1 MPTYSQKCPVCGLEF
16 EVERKMNDKR
26 PVLCPKCDSKTERLI
41 ARCSFLL
48 KGSGWSK
55 DGYGK

>member
-1 MPTYSQKCPVCGLEF
+1 MPTYLYRCPVCKVEF
-16 EVERKMNDKR
+16 EVERKMRDTS

-41 ARCSFLL
+41 ARCQFLL
-48 KGSGWSK
+48 KGTGWSK

>member
-1 MPTYSQKCPVCGLEF
+1 VPTYLHRCPLCKVEF
-16 EVERKMNDKR
+16 EVERKMRDKS

-41 ARCSFLL
+41 AGCSFVL
-48 KGSGWSK
+48 KGGRWSK